1 MKDEDVIQVNDNVA
15 LIKEVFKDVIHEG
28 LKGCWGIAEAKGHD
42 KWFKQTQRCFK
53 SSFPLVAMMDTNVV
67 VSPTDVEL
75 GEVAGVM
82 QLVNEVRDEGE
93 RSCILD
99 SDIIKTSVVLY
110 RAEFAILLVYKK
122 EGAGHG

>member
-1 MKDEDVIQVNDNVA
+1 MKDEDIIKVNNNMA
-15 LIKEVFKDVIHEG
+15 LIKEVFKNVIHEG
-28 LKGCWGIAEAKGHD
+28 LEGGWGIAEAKGHD
-42 KWFKQTQRCFK
+42 EWFKYAQRCFK
-53 SSFPLVAMMDTNVV
+53 SSFPLVFMTDTNVV

-99 SDIIKTSVVLY
+99 SDIVKTSVVLY
-110 RAEFAILLVYKK
+110 RVEFAILLIYKK